1 MEDLESGEFEYMT
14 VGEFLMDLKKK
25 FEGGND
31 NTIKIA
37 ELKKVK
43 QRSRVMKE
51 FVQEFRRVVRNSRY
65 KRHPLDIK

>member
-51 FVQEFRRVVRNSRY
+51 FVQEFRRVVRDSRY
-65 KRHPLDIK
+65 KRQPLDIK

>member
-65 KRHPLDIK
+65 KRQPLDIK